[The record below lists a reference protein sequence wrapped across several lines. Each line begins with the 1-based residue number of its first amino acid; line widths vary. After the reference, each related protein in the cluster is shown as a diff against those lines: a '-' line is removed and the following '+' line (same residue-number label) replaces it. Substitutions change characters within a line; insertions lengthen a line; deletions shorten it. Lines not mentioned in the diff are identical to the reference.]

1 MFMEGNAVKT
11 AHFKT
16 WLEQLN
22 ALNRGQKDRLRNEL
36 ERRGNA
42 EEVIRLIE
50 QSLQERPL
58 CPHCGNT
65 QLQRWGVSCGLQRYR
80 CRQCRHT
87 FNALTH
93 TPLARLRHKDR
104 WLTYTQALIDG
115 VSVRQ
120 AASCCGVAKNT
131 SFKWRHRFLQSP
143 VQQKAQKMQ
152 GIAEAD
158 ETFFL
163 ESFKGKRHLPRKAR
177 KRGGKAKRGTSTE
190 HIPVLVVRD
199 RDGATADFRLTGV
212 SAKEMEP
219 VLKPLLATDVIL
231 CTDGAAA
238 YTVIA
243 KNLGVEHHSVNLA
256 QGVRVRRGAYHIQNV
271 NAYDSR
277 LKEWLARFHGVATD
291 YLESYLGWRRMLE
304 RFGKNIL
311 PGMCFRAALGK
322 ERHFQQATVT

>member
-1 MFMEGNAVKT
+1 MKT
-11 AHFKT
+11 LEFKT

-22 ALNRGQKDRLRNEL
+22 ALNRGQKDRLRNAL
-36 ERRGNA
+36 DRREST

-50 QSLQERPL
+50 QSLQEKPL

-65 QLQRWGVSCGLQRYR
+65 HLQRWGSSCKLQRYR
-80 CRQCRHT
+80 CHQCQRT

-93 TPLARLRHKDR
+93 TPLARLRHKDQ
-104 WLTYTQALIDG
+104 WLHYSQALIDG
-115 VSVRQ
+115 LSVRK
-120 AASCCGVAKNT
+120 AADCCGVAKNT

-143 VQQKAQKMQ
+143 AQQKAQKMQ

-177 KRGGKAKRGTSTE
+177 KRGGKAAKRGTSCE
-190 HIPVLVVRD
+190 QIAVLVVRD
-199 RDGATADFRLTGV
+199 RDGATADFRLAGV
-212 SAKEMEP
+212 SADDMEP

-243 KNLGVEHHSVNLA
+243 RNLHIEHRPVNIS
-256 QGVRVRRGAYHIQNV
+256 QGVHVVRGAYHIQNV

-277 LKEWLARFHGVATD
+277 LKGWLARFHGVATD

-311 PGMCFRAALGK
+311 PSMCLRAALGK
-322 ERHFQQATVT
+322 ERHFQQATAT

>member
-1 MFMEGNAVKT
+1 MFMEGKAVKT
-11 AHFKT
+11 AHFTT
-16 WLEQLN
+16 WLAQLN
-22 ALNRGQKDRLRNEL
+22 ALNRGQKERLRSEL
-36 ERRGNA
+36 DRRENA

-50 QSLQERPL
+50 QGLQEKPL

-65 QLQRWGVSCGLQRYR
+65 QLQRWGRSCGLQRYR
-80 CRQCRHT
+80 CCQCRHT

-104 WLTYTQALIDG
+104 WLTYAQALIDG

-120 AASCCGVAKNT
+120 AASRCGVVKNT
-131 SFKWRHRFLQSP
+131 SFKWRHRFLHSP
-143 VQQKAQKMQ
+143 ALQKAAKMQ

-163 ESFKGKRHLPRKAR
+163 ESCKGQRHLPRKAR
-177 KRGGKAKRGTSTE
+177 KRGGKARRGAATE
-190 HIPVLVVRD
+190 HIAVLVVRD

-212 SAKEMEP
+212 SATEIEP
-219 VLKPLLATDVIL
+219 VLRPLLAADVIL

-243 KNLGVEHHSVNLA
+243 KNLGVEHHPVNLA
-256 QGVRVRRGAYHIQNV
+256 QGVHVRRGAYHIQNV

-277 LKEWLARFHGVATD
+277 LKQWLARFHGVATD

-304 RFGKNIL
+304 RFGTNIL
-311 PGMCFRAALGK
+311 PGMCLRAALGK
-322 ERHFQQATVT
+322 ERHFQQATTT

>member
-1 MFMEGNAVKT
+1 VKT
-11 AHFKT
+11 AHFTT
-16 WLEQLN
+16 WLAQLN
-22 ALNRGQKDRLRNEL
+22 ALNRGQKERLRSAL
-36 ERRGNA
+36 DRRENA
-42 EEVIRLIE
+42 AEVIRLIE
-50 QSLQERPL
+50 QGLQEKPL

-143 VQQKAQKMQ
+143 ARQKAQQMQ

-163 ESFKGKRHLPRKAR
+163 ESFKGQRHLPRKAR
-177 KRGGKAKRGTSTE
+177 KRGGKAKRGTSSE
-190 HIPVLVVRD
+190 QIAVLVVRD

-219 VLKPLLATDVIL
+219 VLKPLLAADVIL

-243 KNLGVEHHSVNLA
+243 RNLHIEHRPVNLS
-256 QGVRVRRGAYHIQNV
+256 QGVHVVRSAYHVQNV

-277 LKEWLARFHGVATD
+277 LKEWLARFHGVATN

-311 PGMCFRAALGK
+311 PGMCLRAALGK
-322 ERHFQQATVT
+322 ERHFQQATAT

>member
-1 MFMEGNAVKT
+1 MKT
-11 AHFKT
+11 LDFIT
-16 WLEQLN
+16 WLAQLN
-22 ALNRGQKDRLRNEL
+22 ALNRGQKARLRGEL
-36 ERRGNA
+36 ERRQNA

-50 QSLQERPL
+50 QGLQEKPL

-65 QLQRWGVSCGLQRYR
+65 QLQRWGTSCGLQRYR
-80 CRQCRHT
+80 CRQCQHT

-115 VSVRQ
+115 ISVRQ
-120 AASCCGVAKNT
+120 AASGCGVAKNT

-143 VQQKAQKMQ
+143 ALQKAGQMQ

-177 KRGGKAKRGTSTE
+177 KRGGKAKQGASTE
-190 HIPVLVVRD
+190 LIPVLVVRD
-199 RDGATADFRLTGV
+199 RDGATADFRLPGV
-212 SAKEMEP
+212 SAREIEP
-219 VLKPLLATDVIL
+219 VLNPLLAADAIL
-231 CTDGAAA
+231 CTDGASA
-238 YTVIA
+238 YVIVA
-243 KNLGVEHHSVNLA
+243 RHLGLAHHPVNLTR
-256 QGVRVRRGAYHIQNV
+256 GIHVVRGAYHIQNV

-277 LKEWLARFHGVATD
+277 LKQWLARFHGVATD

-304 RFGKNIL
+304 RFGHNIL
-311 PGMCFRAALGK
+311 PGMCLRAALGK
-322 ERHFQQATVT
+322 ERHFQQATAT

>member
-1 MFMEGNAVKT
+1 MEGKVMKALD
-11 AHFKT
+11 FKT

-36 ERRGNA
+36 DRRGNA

-50 QSLQERPL
+50 QGLQEKPL
-58 CPHCGNT
+58 CPHCGHT
-65 QLQRWGVSCGLQRYR
+65 QLQRWGVSCALQRYR

-104 WLTYTQALIDG
+104 WLSYTQALIDG
-115 VSVRQ
+115 ISVRQ

-131 SFKWRHRFLQSP
+131 SFKWRHRFLESP
-143 VQQKAQKMQ
+143 ALQKAGQMQ

-177 KRGGKAKRGTSTE
+177 KRGGKAATSAE

-212 SAKEMEP
+212 SAKEIEP
-219 VLKPLLATDVIL
+219 VLKPLLAADAIL
-231 CTDGAAA
+231 CTDGASA
-238 YTVIA
+238 YVVVARHI
-243 KNLGVEHHSVNLA
+243 GVEHHPVNISR
-256 QGVRVRRGAYHIQNV
+256 GIHVVRGAYHIQNV

-277 LKEWLARFHGVATD
+277 LKQWLARFHGVATD

-304 RFGKNIL
+304 RLGKNIL
-311 PGMCFRAALGK
+311 PGMCLRAALGK
-322 ERHFQQATVT
+322 ERHFQQVTAT

>member
-1 MFMEGNAVKT
+1 MEGNPMKT
-11 AHFKT
+11 LEFKT
-16 WLEQLN
+16 WLEQL
-22 ALNRGQKDRLRNEL
+22 ATLNRGQKDRLRNVL
-36 ERRGNA
+36 DRRESA
-42 EEVIRLIE
+42 EEVVRLIE
-50 QSLQERPL
+50 QSLQEKPL
-58 CPHCGNT
+58 CPHCGYP
-65 QLQRWGVSCGLQRYR
+65 QLQRWGVSCTLQRYR

-104 WLTYTQALIDG
+104 WFTYTQALIDG
-115 VSVRQ
+115 ASVRQ
-120 AASCCGVAKNT
+120 AADCCGVAKNT

-143 VQQKAQKMQ
+143 ALQKAAKMQ

-163 ESFKGKRHLPRKAR
+163 ESCKGQRHLPRKAR
-177 KRGGKAKRGTSTE
+177 KRGGKAKRGTSTA
-190 HIPVLVVRD
+190 HVPVLVVRD
-199 RDGATADFRLTGV
+199 REGATADFRLADV

-219 VLKPLLATDVIL
+219 VLKPLLAADVIL

-243 KNLGVEHHSVNLA
+243 RNLGVEHHPVNLA
-256 QGVRVRRGAYHIQNV
+256 QGVHVRRGAYHIQNV

-277 LKEWLARFHGVATD
+277 LKQWMVRFHGVATD
-291 YLESYLGWRRMLE
+291 YLENYLGWRRMLE

-311 PGMCFRAALGK
+311 PSMCLRAALGK
-322 ERHFQQATVT
+322 ERHFQQQTAT

>member
-1 MFMEGNAVKT
+1 MKALD
-11 AHFKT
+11 FKT

-22 ALNRGQKDRLRNEL
+22 ALNRGQKDRLRHTL
-36 ERRGNA
+36 DRRESA
-42 EEVIRLIE
+42 EEVIRMIE
-50 QSLQERPL
+50 HSLQEKPL
-58 CPHCGNT
+58 CPYCGNT
-65 QLQRWGVSCGLQRYR
+65 QLQRWGTSCALQRYR

-93 TPLARLRHKDR
+93 TPLARLRHKDQ
-104 WLTYTQALIDG
+104 WLTYTRALIDG
-115 VSVRQ
+115 LSVRK
-120 AASCCGVAKNT
+120 AAHCCGVAKNT

-143 VQQKAQKMQ
+143 AQQKAQKMQ

-177 KRGGKAKRGTSTE
+177 KRGGKAAKRGTSAE
-190 HIPVLVVRD
+190 QIAVLVVRD

-219 VLKPLLATDVIL
+219 ALGPLLATDVIL

-243 KNLGVEHHSVNLA
+243 RNLHIEHRPVNIS
-256 QGVRVRRGAYHIQNV
+256 QGVHVVRGAYHIQNV

-291 YLESYLGWRRMLE
+291 TLESYLGWRRMLE
-304 RFGKNIL
+304 RFGLKVL
-311 PGMCFRAALGK
+311 PLKTSTGC
-322 ERHFQQATVT
+322 TS